1 MSSFW
6 WPILAQQVFVRQ
18 EGRELWG
25 LCGRNAFWALV
36 SVRNSTILTSVY
48 SRQHIRLIL
57 FTRFLPIHKNGLIQ
71 YTPHIISSR
80 LSSRPTQKRNK
91 SPLFSS
97 STPTRRLTHT
107 VSILPPNNQQ
117 TILTSHT
124 HTISHTR
131 PDHTTYTNT
140 YQHIPTHTNTYQH
153 IKYILFTVNTDSFSH
168 ITPVYFHAHW
178 LLICSQPMHKRKP
191 RENQERTISALHC
204 THFWHQPNVSLT
216 LNTNSNPQCNSN
228 HKLNV
233 QHCK

>member
-140 YQHIPTHTNTYQH
+140 YQHIPTHKIHFVHCQHCQHGFVLTHNT
-153 IKYILFTVNTDSFSH
+153 SP
-168 ITPVYFHAHW
+168 TPVYFHAHW
-178 LLICSQPMHKRKP
+178 LLICSQSMHKRKP
-191 RENQERTISALHC
+191 RENQARTISALHC
-204 THFWHQPNVSLT
+204 THTFDINQMFLSRSTPIQIHSVIPI
-216 LNTNSNPQCNSN
+216 TN
-228 HKLNV
+228 
-233 QHCK
+233 

>member
-48 SRQHIRLIL
+48 SRQYIRLIL

-153 IKYILFTVNTDSFSH
+153 IKYILFTVNTVNTDSFSH
-168 ITPVYFHAHW
+168 ITPHQHPFTFTHTGFSSVHNR
-178 LLICSQPMHKRKP
+178 CT
-191 RENQERTISALHC
+191 RENQEKTKHELFRHYIVHTLLTSTKCFSHAQ
-204 THFWHQPNVSLT
+204 HQFKSTV
-216 LNTNSNPQCNSN
+216 
-228 HKLNV
+228 
-233 QHCK
+233 